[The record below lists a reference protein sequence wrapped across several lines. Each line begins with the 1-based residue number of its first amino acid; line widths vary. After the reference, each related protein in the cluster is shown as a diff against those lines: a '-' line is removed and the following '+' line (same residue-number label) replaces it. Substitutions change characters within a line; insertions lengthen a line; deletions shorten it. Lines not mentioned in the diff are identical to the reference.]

1 MLDKKR
7 KTFSSILKKNKKVF
21 VKLYYKHIFLIIVVS
36 TLIISLALYMADA
49 HIILFGNNDSALG
62 EYVKTIATVLG
73 GALLILGLSINNKRV
88 VEQTRRNDIA
98 ERGQLNTRFKDAA
111 TLLGGEQV
119 STILSGV
126 YALHQIAEEA
136 YGEDQYQQGYISVIH
151 EILCA
156 YIRENTSTIE
166 NKEKGKMWRINEKP
180 TIVVQTIM
188 KVLFNNERAIYKNL
202 VTDLSDCVFEDI
214 NLDDARI
221 IGVDFSR
228 TKFIR
233 SSFKN
238 VRVESC
244 YLEEV
249 FVDDVDFSNS
259 YFKNVIFDHSF
270 IRNTKFTEA
279 KITTSDFWEVKFD
292 HVDFKDVQLNKV
304 DFKDAIFESTE
315 NMQSKIA
322 ISL

>member
-7 KTFSSILKKNKKVF
+7 KTFSSILKNNKKVI

-36 TLIISLALYMADA
+36 TLIISFVLYMADT
-49 HIILFGNNDSALG
+49 HIILFGNNESALG

-73 GALLILGLSINNKRV
+73 GALLILGLSINNRRV

-156 YIRENTSTIE
+156 YIRENTATIE

-180 TIVVQTIM
+180 TVVVQTIM
-188 KVLFNNERAIYKNL
+188 KVLFNNERAIYRNL
-202 VTDLSDCVFEDI
+202 VADLSDCVFEDI
-214 NLDDARI
+214 NLDDAKM

-249 FVDDVDFSNS
+249 FIDDVDFSNS
-259 YFKNVIFDHSF
+259 SFVNVIFDHSF
-270 IRNTKFTEA
+270 IRNTKFTDAE
-279 KITTSDFWEVKFD
+279 ITTSDFWEVKFD
-292 HVDFKDVQLNKV
+292 HADFKNIVLDRV

-315 NMQSKIA
+315 NLENK
-322 ISL
+322 